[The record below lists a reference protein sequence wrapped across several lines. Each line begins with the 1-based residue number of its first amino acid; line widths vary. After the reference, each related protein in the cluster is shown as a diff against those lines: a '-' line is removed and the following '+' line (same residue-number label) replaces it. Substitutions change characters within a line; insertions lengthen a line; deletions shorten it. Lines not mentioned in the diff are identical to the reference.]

1 MEEILHILAVS
12 VGSIVALFVLT
23 KLMGYRQ
30 MSQLSMFD
38 YVNGITIGS
47 IAAEMATSL
56 ENDFVKPLTAMV
68 IYTLAELLF
77 SRISE
82 LSIFCRRIVVGRPKV
97 LYDNGKLYYNNL
109 KQTRLDLGEF
119 LSQCRVAGYF
129 DLSQLQTIV
138 MEPNGHL
145 SFLPKADNRPLTPTD
160 LTLKPKEET
169 VPATV
174 IIDGHV
180 MKENL
185 RTTGYD
191 EKWLLNKLKGL
202 GITNTDHV
210 FLATCDGS
218 GSLNAYVKIKDK
230 PTDSLI

>member
-12 VGSIVALFVLT
+12 VGSIIALFILT

-38 YVNGITIGS
+38 YINGITIGS

-56 ENDFVKPLTAMV
+56 ENDFLKPLTAMIV
-68 IYTLAELLF
+68 YALAALLL
-77 SRISE
+77 SRLSE
-82 LSIFCRRIVVGRPKV
+82 LSIVSRRIVVGRPKV
-97 LYDNGKLYYNNL
+97 LFNNGKLYFSNM
-109 KQTRLDLGEF
+109 KRVRLDLGEF
-119 LSQCRVAGYF
+119 LTQCRVAGYF
-129 DLSQLQTIV
+129 DISQLQTIV

-160 LTLKPKEET
+160 LSIKPADETLA
-169 VPATV
+169 ATV

-191 EKWLLNKLKGL
+191 EKWLMNKLKGA
-202 GITNTDHV
+202 GVSNVDHV
-210 FLATCDGS
+210 FLGTCDAS
-218 GSLNAYVKIKDK
+218 GNLNVYVKVTEK
-230 PTDSLI
+230 PVDSLI